1 MLAERP
7 GQVVTK
13 EELFRIVWPDT
24 AVSDAALTSCIM
36 ELRQA
41 LQDDARR
48 PRFIETVHR
57 RGFRFLARAVADL
70 SGPLQQRPQQWPSGV
85 SGPFVG
91 RDSAL
96 QQLSVIH
103 ATAAQGE
110 RQIVFVTGE
119 AGIGKTSLVE
129 TFLACIAD
137 RDSWSIC
144 RADCVEHCGASEA
157 YQPLFDALTRLCRQA
172 GGEYV
177 LAALRRYAPTWL
189 AQLPGLQTEA
199 ELRALQRRTAG
210 ATPERMVRELTDAL
224 DAMSVQRPIV
234 LCLEDLHWSDP
245 STLDWIAY
253 FARRPERA
261 RVLVIGTYRHEEL
274 TDTRRSPHGI
284 FTDLSVKGLCSRIA
298 LAPLD
303 ETAVIEYVRR
313 RFPPTEGADASLERL
328 ARVAYQHTDGNALFL
343 VNVFN
348 DLFVRG
354 LLVCQDRV
362 WTIQDDVDP
371 ELLGIPLDVRRT
383 IDRQLDRLNDAER
396 RLLEVASIAGA
407 TFPAASVSVASG
419 GPIDDVEATL
429 GALARRNAFVREG
442 QAVTWPDGT
451 VSTAFHFLH
460 ALYREV
466 LVARVAAG
474 QRVGLHRL
482 IGLRLEAAFGERAA
496 EIAGELAVHFEQAG
510 DAERAMVYFQRAGE
524 ADRDRGAHVGAQ
536 EHFQRALALL
546 EDLPASPERDAREVI
561 LRIALGAELMAT
573 RGWGSRDVQ
582 ACYASARDLCER
594 VETTPHLFS
603 ALWGLWLFYLF
614 HGPLDAARDVAH
626 RLLSL
631 AQQSRDPALVLQAH
645 HALWAT
651 AWSSG
656 DLRMVHAHARA
667 GMELYEAERDAALAV
682 TYGNHDPA
690 ACARCFMA
698 RADALAGR
706 TATAARGFDA
716 AIAHARG
723 LDHPFSLAI
732 TLLAAA
738 EAFNVSRDSAR
749 ARERAS
755 EGGAIAREHSF
766 DLLRAWASTNEGRA
780 LFDLGAADRGL
791 AMMGEGI
798 AAARA
803 TGSKLHLPFQL
814 VLLAEAQLRSRLLD
828 QSRQSLDEAFALSE
842 HVGERLCLSELHRV
856 RGELRMATSRD
867 LDSCARAEDEFRAA
881 VDISRTQGAHLL
893 TLRASVSLARLLAR
907 TARSAEAGALLA
919 AARREVIEGE
929 DLPDVAEATAL
940 RDAIFAPAPSAQASP
955 RAAEAP

>member
-1 MLAERP
+1 MGSFIRFGRYCLHPTQGLTRGTAEVRVTPKSLAVLRTLAERP

-48 PRFIETVHR
+48 PRYIETVHR
-57 RGFRFLARAVADL
+57 RGFRFLARSVVDL
-70 SGPLQQRPQQWPSGV
+70 SSPLQQRPQRWPAGV

-96 QQLSVIH
+96 QQISEIH
-103 ATAAQGE
+103 AMAAEGL
-110 RQIVFVTGE
+110 RQVVFVTGE
-119 AGIGKTSLVE
+119 AGIGKTSLVD
-129 TFLACIAD
+129 TFLAGIAD
-137 RDSWSIC
+137 RDSSRIC
-144 RADCVEHCGASEA
+144 QADCVEHCGASEA

-524 ADRDRGAHVGAQ
+524 ADREWPRAAGAAAMFRHVTRPPVTCAN
-536 EHFQRALALL
+536 
-546 EDLPASPERDAREVI
+546 ASKR
-561 LRIALGAELMAT
+561 LRICSPRCGVCGSFIFSMGHWT
-573 RGWGSRDVQ
+573 RR
-582 ACYASARDLCER
+582 
-594 VETTPHLFS
+594 
-603 ALWGLWLFYLF
+603 
-614 HGPLDAARDVAH
+614 
-626 RLLSL
+626 
-631 AQQSRDPALVLQAH
+631 
-645 HALWAT
+645 
-651 AWSSG
+651 
-656 DLRMVHAHARA
+656 
-667 GMELYEAERDAALAV
+667 
-682 TYGNHDPA
+682 
-690 ACARCFMA
+690 
-698 RADALAGR
+698 
-706 TATAARGFDA
+706 
-716 AIAHARG
+716 
-723 LDHPFSLAI
+723 
-732 TLLAAA
+732 
-738 EAFNVSRDSAR
+738 
-749 ARERAS
+749 
-755 EGGAIAREHSF
+755 
-766 DLLRAWASTNEGRA
+766 
-780 LFDLGAADRGL
+780 
-791 AMMGEGI
+791 
-798 AAARA
+798 
-803 TGSKLHLPFQL
+803 
-814 VLLAEAQLRSRLLD
+814 
-828 QSRQSLDEAFALSE
+828 
-842 HVGERLCLSELHRV
+842 
-856 RGELRMATSRD
+856 ATSRTGF
-867 LDSCARAEDEFRAA
+867 S
-881 VDISRTQGAHLL
+881 
-893 TLRASVSLARLLAR
+893 
-907 TARSAEAGALLA
+907 
-919 AARREVIEGE
+919 
-929 DLPDVAEATAL
+929 
-940 RDAIFAPAPSAQASP
+940 ASP
-955 RAAEAP
+955 NNHVIRRSSSRRTTPCGRPRGRPVICAWCTLMRGREWNCTRRNEMPLSR